1 MTGGTSVRPVAVVV
15 VEDERDLREEVVDFL
30 TDSGLAVRGAANGAE
45 LERLLGDEP
54 ADVVVLD
61 LGLPSEDGISIA
73 ARLQARPGA
82 PGIVMMTARGR
93 VEERIL
99 GYQTGADIYLVK
111 PVDYGELVAAIHAT
125 LRNRSAAQVTAP
137 AGETAPG
144 LAWRY
149 DPADWRLSAPSG
161 ASLRLTRAE
170 AQVLDCLTD
179 VPGRPVSRD
188 TIGLRMGKIA
198 DLGEH
203 RYVDQVVSRLRRKVA
218 SELGWE
224 APIGS
229 AHGQGYYIVGSI
241 MRADD

>member
-30 TDSGLAVRGAANGAE
+30 TGSGLAVRGAANGAE

-73 ARLQARPGA
+73 ARLQTRPGA
-82 PGIVMMTARGR
+82 PGIDMMTARGR

-125 LRNRSAAQVTAP
+125 GGTSSTA
-137 AGETAPG
+137 T
-144 LAWRY
+144 
-149 DPADWRLSAPSG
+149 
-161 ASLRLTRAE
+161 
-170 AQVLDCLTD
+170 
-179 VPGRPVSRD
+179 
-188 TIGLRMGKIA
+188 
-198 DLGEH
+198 
-203 RYVDQVVSRLRRKVA
+203 
-218 SELGWE
+218 
-224 APIGS
+224 
-229 AHGQGYYIVGSI
+229 
-241 MRADD
+241 